1 MRQVVSWRI
10 GGASTGVAADT
21 ESESVDV
28 EICEG
33 CEGADFGREVRD
45 FFLVTEAVVGVEV
58 DFRVGL
64 LDFEVRGVVEA
75 RFAAVFALVAA
86 FVVGFLGAVFAW
98 LSVSFIIP
106 P

>member
-1 MRQVVSWRI
+1 MRQVVSWRM
-10 GGASTGVAADT
+10 GGASTGVAADA
-21 ESESVDV
+21 ESEAGDV
-28 EICEG
+28 EVCEG
-33 CEGADFGREVRD
+33 CKGADLGREVRG

-64 LDFEVRGVVEA
+64 LEFEVRGVVEA

-98 LSVSFIIP
+98 SSVSFRIP